1 MMMMMRNRERTGA
14 YVKHIMFPTIDNTDT
29 PTSNVI
35 LGGFVGGRK
44 YQSPHQQVGEHDT
57 GFGSDLDFRRFQSFK
72 GCADCNRT

>member
-1 MMMMMRNRERTGA
+1 MMMMMMRNGERTGVD
-14 YVKHIMFPTIDNTDT
+14 VKHIMFPTIDNADT

-35 LGGFVGGRK
+35 LGVFVGGRK

-72 GCADCNRT
+72 GL